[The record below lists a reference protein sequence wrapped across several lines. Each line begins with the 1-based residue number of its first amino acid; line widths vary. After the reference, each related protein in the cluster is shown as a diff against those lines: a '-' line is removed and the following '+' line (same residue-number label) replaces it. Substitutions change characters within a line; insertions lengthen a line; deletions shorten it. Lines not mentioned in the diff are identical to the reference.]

1 MIVNY
6 KHKYATRGKWIFVP
20 TEQCER
26 KGRRIMNFFK
36 KFKFPDHYYHYKK
49 GGHVAALH
57 AHVDNQWFFRIDI
70 KNFYY
75 SVARMRVTRALRSY
89 AYQGA
94 NTVASWSCVRT
105 PYAEGP
111 AHVLPIGFV
120 QSPLLASLVLMK
132 SQVEAAIKRAIA
144 NGVVISVYMDD
155 FIGSH
160 DDKDVLTAAYEDIR
174 RASVA
179 AGLIPNPDK
188 LVPPAEAIRAFN
200 CELKN
205 RSANVTAERIAK
217 YYAQPNRSPMSDASF
232 VQYVNMIAA
241 ENAPRL

>member
-6 KHKYATRGKWIFVP
+6 KHKYQTRGKWIFVP

-57 AHVDNQWFFRIDI
+57 AHVDNEWFFRIDI

-75 SVARMRVTRALRSY
+75 SVARMRVTRALRRY
-89 AYQGA
+89 AYPGA
-94 NTVASWSCVRT
+94 NTLATWSCVRT
-105 PYAEGP
+105 PYDHGP
-111 AHVLPIGFV
+111 PHVLPIGFV
-120 QSPLLASLVLMK
+120 QSPLLATLVLMK
-132 SQVEAAIKRAIA
+132 SQVETAIQRAIA
-144 NGVVISVYMDD
+144 NGVCVSVYMDD

-160 DDKDVLTAAYEDIR
+160 DDKVVLAAAYDDIR
-174 RASVA
+174 KASVA

-188 LVPPAEAIRAFN
+188 LVPPSQAITAFN
-200 CELKN
+200 CDLTKG
-205 RSANVTAERIAK
+205 SATVTAARIAE
-217 YYAQPNRSPMSDASF
+217 YYAQPNLSPTSIASF
-232 VQYVNMIAA
+232 VEYVDMVAA
-241 ENAPRL
+241 ENAP

>member
-1 MIVNY
+1 MILNY
-6 KHKYATRGKWIFVP
+6 KHKYQSRGKWIFVP

-26 KGRRIMNFFK
+26 KGRRIMSFFK

-57 AHVDNQWFFRIDI
+57 AHVDSEWFFRIDI

-75 SVARMRVTRALRSY
+75 SVARMRVTRALRSHG
-89 AYQGA
+89 YQGA
-94 NTVASWSCVRT
+94 NTLAQWSCVRT
-105 PYAEGP
+105 PYAEGRP
-111 AHVLPIGFV
+111 HVLPIGFV

-144 NGVVISVYMDD
+144 NGVIISVYMDD

-160 DDKDVLTAAYEDIR
+160 DDKQILTAAYEDIR
-174 RASVA
+174 KASVA

-188 LVPPAEAIRAFN
+188 LVPPAEAIIAFN

-205 RSANVTAERIAK
+205 GSATVTAERIAE
-217 YYAQPNRSPMSDASF
+217 YYAQPDISPLSEASF
-232 VQYVNMIAA
+232 IQYVAMVES
-241 ENAPRL
+241 ENTPGP